1 QIHRFLVGVHLA
13 GILIAGVGL
22 AWIVGMAYSL
32 VTGRVKVRREALV
45 AAAVGVCLLVL
56 APAGVHRAHYDERG
70 ADFISAQQAADET
83 DGRDLDRL
91 IAIVKSRGDGRVYA
105 GLRGNWGLQNV
116 IGSVPVH
123 AWFADR
129 DVDAIGFTFRT
140 IASLSTDTEPAF
152 DETNPA
158 DYQMFNVRYL
168 ILPSDRRPGVPAKL
182 IASSGRQRLYEVQ
195 TSGYFQVVDRAAP
208 VSANRTD
215 LLAATRS
222 FMESHLASRNVYPG
236 VTFAGGSAPA
246 PTFSEADP
254 PADAPGR
261 VMAQSATP
269 DDGVFAAKVQSNR
282 PSVALL
288 KATFDPRWT
297 ATVDGRS
304 VKPV

>member
-1 QIHRFLVGVHLA
+1 
-13 GILIAGVGL
+13 
-22 AWIVGMAYSL
+22 
-32 VTGRVKVRREALV
+32 
-45 AAAVGVCLLVL
+45 
-56 APAGVHRAHYDERG
+56 
-70 ADFISAQQAADET
+70 
-83 DGRDLDRL
+83 
-91 IAIVKSRGDGRVYA
+91 
-105 GLRGNWGLQNV
+105 
-116 IGSVPVH
+116 VH

-168 ILPSDRRPGVPAKL
+168 ILPSDRQPSVPATL
-182 IASSGRQRLYEVQ
+182 IASSGRQRLYEVK

-215 LLAATRS
+215 MLAATRS
-222 FMESHLASRNVYPG
+222 FMQSHLASRNVYPG

-246 PTFSEADP
+246 PTFTGSDP
-254 PADAPGR
+254 PAGAPGR
-261 VMAQSATP
+261 VLAQSATP
-269 DDGVFAAKVQSNR
+269 DDGVFAAKVQANR
-282 PSVALL
+282 PSVMLL

-304 VKPV
+304 VKPTMMAPSLVGVEVPPGTHDVRFKYRPYSHYALLLTIGALTLLGLALVPRREALAQRLASRRDTRSQASATS